1 MYLSL
6 CFLEKLGL
14 YILSFL
20 FDSGEGVMVGYK
32 IPCSFLLSDLFFCLL
47 LEGTRQGAY
56 IYNISRKLEAIYRS
70 YSRIQLLGGR
80 YHYKKIKKK

>member
-1 MYLSL
+1 VIIICLYLSFKSLLCFVSYSYLLSSMYLSL
-6 CFLEKLGL
+6 CFLEKLRL

-56 IYNISRKLEAIYRS
+56 IYI
-70 YSRIQLLGGR
+70 
-80 YHYKKIKKK
+80 